1 MESNYRRTIM
11 PEIIKL
17 TLGIS
22 NMYLVKDKGLII
34 VDTGLERTKEKYI
47 EAISAAGVRMED
59 VRLIAITHGHSDHF
73 SFAGEFKRMTGA
85 PVVCH
90 NLAAQALRAGKN
102 PEFFPREEK
111 GKEFLELIGTLD
123 LTPYGPVDTD
133 LTFEHQF
140 DLTPYG
146 VSGRIIHTPGHS
158 DCSSSVVLD
167 SGEAFVGDMLIDS
180 PLTGEMRLPYLAS
193 DESRLFESYRKLLGM
208 TKVFYGGHGVP
219 LSKKEMLGLIRK
231 DSSFGAKRLL
241 DDYAGEIC

>member
-1 MESNYRRTIM
+1 M

-22 NMYLVKDKGLII
+22 NMYAVKDKGLIL

-47 EAISAAGVRMED
+47 EAFSKEGIRMED
-59 VRLIAITHGHSDHF
+59 VSLIAVTHGHSDHF

-90 NLAAQALRAGKN
+90 NSAAAALRAGKN

-123 LTPYGPVDTD
+123 LAPYGPVDPD
-133 LTFEHQF
+133 LTFDHEF

-146 VSGRIIHTPGHS
+146 VSGKIIHTPGHS
-158 DCSSSVVLD
+158 NCSSSVVLD

-180 PLTGEMRLPYLAS
+180 PFTGEMRLPYLAF

-208 TKVFYGGHGVP
+208 VRVFYGGHGAP
-219 LSKKEMLGLIRK
+219 LTKNEMLALIRK
-231 DSSFGAKRLL
+231 DASLEAKRLL
-241 DDYAGEIC
+241 DDYHI